1 MTLPTLIFGG
11 LVATLYGA
19 IFHLI
24 RGGGLGK
31 LLLYIL
37 LSWAGFFL
45 GQYIG
50 ERTSWEFINVGAL
63 NLGKVV
69 EEIFFGAAGQDGEF
83 GLIVLQ
89 FI

>member
-50 ERTSWEFINVGAL
+50 ERTTWEFINIGAL
-63 NLGKVV
+63 NLGIATISSFLFMIAGYW
-69 EEIFFGAAGQDGEF
+69 IFKDRSQP
-83 GLIVLQ
+83 Q
-89 FI
+89 

>member
-1 MTLPTLIFGG
+1 MTIPTLVFGG

-31 LLLYIL
+31 LILYIL
-37 LSWAGFFL
+37 LSWSGFFL

-50 ERTSWEFINVGAL
+50 ERTGWEFITIGAL
-63 NLGKVV
+63 NLGIATITSILFMIAGFW
-69 EEIFFGAAGQDGEF
+69 IFKGRPQPE
-83 GLIVLQ
+83 
-89 FI
+89 

>member
-31 LLLYIL
+31 LILYIL

-45 GQYIG
+45 GQFIAV
-50 ERTSWEFINVGAL
+50 RTGLEFINIGAL
-63 NLGKVV
+63 NLGIATITSILFMIIGYW
-69 EEIFFGAAGQDGEF
+69 IFRGRSQPE
-83 GLIVLQ
+83 
-89 FI
+89 

>member
-50 ERTSWEFINVGAL
+50 ERTSWEFINIGAL
-63 NLGKVV
+63 NLGIATITSVLFMIAGYW
-69 EEIFFGAAGQDGEF
+69 IFKGR
-83 GLIVLQ
+83 LQ
-89 FI
+89 PE

>member
-31 LLLYIL
+31 LILYIL

-45 GQYIG
+45 GQYLG
-50 ERTSWEFINVGAL
+50 EQTGLEFIQIGAL
-63 NLGKVV
+63 NFGIATITSVLFMIAGYW
-69 EEIFFGAAGQDGEF
+69 IFKGRPQPE
-83 GLIVLQ
+83 
-89 FI
+89 

>member
-11 LVATLYGA
+11 LVASLYGA

-31 LLLYIL
+31 LILYIL

-45 GQYIG
+45 GQFIA
-50 ERTSWEFINVGAL
+50 ERTGLEFINIGAL
-63 NLGKVV
+63 NLGIASITSILFMIIGYW
-69 EEIFFGAAGQDGEF
+69 IFKGRSQPE
-83 GLIVLQ
+83 
-89 FI
+89 

>member
-50 ERTSWEFINVGAL
+50 ERTSWEFINIGAL
-63 NLGKVV
+63 NLGIATITSVLFMIAGYW
-69 EEIFFGAAGQDGEF
+69 IFKGRPQSE
-83 GLIVLQ
+83 
-89 FI
+89 

>member
-31 LLLYIL
+31 LIIYIL

-50 ERTSWEFINVGAL
+50 ERTGLEFIKIGAL
-63 NLGKVV
+63 NLGIASITSITFMIVGYW
-69 EEIFFGAAGQDGEF
+69 IFKGRPQPD
-83 GLIVLQ
+83 
-89 FI
+89 

>member
-31 LLLYIL
+31 LILYIL
-37 LSWAGFFL
+37 LSWVGFFS
-45 GQYIG
+45 GQFIA
-50 ERTSWEFINVGAL
+50 ERTGWEFINIGAL
-63 NLGKVV
+63 NLGIATITSILFMIVGYW
-69 EEIFFGAAGQDGEF
+69 IFKGRSQSE
-83 GLIVLQ
+83 
-89 FI
+89 

>member
-1 MTLPTLIFGG
+1 MTIPTIIFGG

-31 LLLYIL
+31 LLLYII

-50 ERTSWEFINVGAL
+50 ERTSLEFITIGAL
-63 NLGKVV
+63 NLGLATITSILFMIAGFW
-69 EEIFFGAAGQDGEF
+69 IFKGRPQTE
-83 GLIVLQ
+83 
-89 FI
+89 

>member
-37 LSWAGFFL
+37 LSWVGFFL

-50 ERTSWEFINVGAL
+50 ERTSWEFINIGAL
-63 NLGKVV
+63 NLGIATITSVLFMIAGYW
-69 EEIFFGAAGQDGEF
+69 IFKGRPQSE
-83 GLIVLQ
+83 
-89 FI
+89 